1 MYELTIQNKKGIAIN
16 FNSIGGPFTI
26 IDIAGLGPAPA
37 TINTSPSSLLDGE
50 KYNSSKVN
58 MRTINLA
65 FAVEKEAEANRL
77 QAYKVF
83 QSARAV
89 DIHYVSSMLNVTIEG
104 YIESVDV
111 THFEAKQVITVVIVC
126 PFPYFKAAQQV
137 VNELYSLINMFHFPF
152 ASTATPELIFGVV
165 NPMTN
170 EAVINNGAV
179 ECGLI
184 FELYARD
191 TLSNPKI
198 YNYLTNEF
206 IGLNFQMQAGDL
218 ITINT
223 EKGKK
228 SVTLLRDG
236 SETNLFN
243 YLMEGITW
251 LQLEVG
257 GSEFVYQVTSGV
269 ITNLLVTIKH
279 NDLFEGV

>member
-1 MYELTIQNKKGIAIN
+1 MYELTIQNKKGIAIT
-16 FNSIGGPFTI
+16 FNNIGGPFTI

-65 FAVEKEAEANRL
+65 FAVEKEAEASRL
-77 QAYKVF
+77 QAYKVL

-89 DIHYVSSMLNVTIEG
+89 DMHYVSPMLNVTIEG
-104 YIESVDV
+104 YVESVDV
-111 THFEAKQVITVVIVC
+111 THFEAKQVITAVIIC
-126 PFPYFKAAQQV
+126 PFPYFKAAQQI

-152 ASTATPELIFGVV
+152 ASTATPELVFGVI

-170 EAVINNGAV
+170 ESVINDGAV

-191 TLSNPKI
+191 VVSNPKI

-257 GSEFVYQVTSGV
+257 GSEFIYQVSSGV